1 MAILTRFFQELRQY
15 FLQDC
20 LQGKKILVSFTTL
33 LVLFDSPIVFAQN
46 TGFEPSLEQVIWR
59 QGLQGEVIYNKK
71 DPQNLGIG
79 TPRQLAIDPTT
90 GDIYIGQLT
99 VSGGNILVI
108 DPNDSSAH
116 TINFFSSGLA
126 FSADG
131 NTLYFGVS
139 TLMLGAWFKQQDIY
153 RKFAIIPAIET
164 VQVTPNGTLY
174 VATSDFG
181 PKGLYPN
188 SVIKV
193 DTSNAHFEP
202 AFTLQQASKA
212 LGVTMNT
219 LNAMA
224 IDGIGNIYIGDNQGR
239 IVIQKTDG
247 SFIEGNSRPI
257 TLGGI
262 NNAGLGSSSDGLVYH
277 YDGAAGEVFAYSAE
291 GERILLA
298 YGEQLTADK
307 LSGTGVASD
316 GKTLYIVSDQAEL
329 IRVTATN
336 GANLLDVISNS
347 LGDSSIRGVV
357 IDELSQQ
364 PLSGA
369 KISLHNGSTTT
380 SDSSGFFAF
389 NLAVGLYE
397 VSITHEDFLRKI
409 INIDVKNQTGENFT
423 IALQSALPSWLAA
436 GISAEIIANNKNN
449 DISGATDVDLD
460 TEGNLWAINHNN
472 ASITKTL
479 LDPITRA
486 VIDTFTFAQGG
497 SMANAWFIVSDDNLN
512 VFTSTSNAG
521 VLKLPPLENEQ
532 PWFLNNDSN
541 SPNKVIDQLGVN
553 RMDSLITDVD
563 GGAKLSNGDIVL
575 VSGAGGSI
583 LPNLPEGTFD
593 SLIRQTPSGEQ
604 SIISRGLD
612 VQGQEIFENPDITKI
627 DAQDRLL
634 VSNRNG
640 NLVRVNAGNGIA
652 ELIWPGDGDGKSES
666 LSAYTTINDD
676 GDGYLFVRGAST
688 VVGGNRLSMISPDGQ
703 NLLLLAGGL
712 SSDYGGFV
720 FDDNGRSVIVSDWD
734 VLLRLSTNDG
744 RTIAENL
751 LTVPVSNQRL
761 ESYHK
766 TKALTE
772 QPTQAKALQN
782 NNEQTIRTIVWQPQ
796 RFENIV
802 YNPDDFNNNVP
813 KYWAAAVNEANSE
826 PQAPQNNGGSVW
838 YLVALLM
845 NSLFFHWRTKR
856 FGKK

>member
-1 MAILTRFFQELRQY
+1 MT
-15 FLQDC
+15 
-20 LQGKKILVSFTTL
+20 S
-33 LVLFDSPIVFAQN
+33 VLFFIIAPVIFAGNIDS
-46 TGFEPSLEQVIWR
+46 GHSLDQVVWR
-59 QGLQGEVIYNKK
+59 QGLQGEVVYNKK

-79 TPRQLAIDPTT
+79 APKQLAIDPTT
-90 GDIYIGQLT
+90 GEIYIGQLT
-99 VSGGNILVI
+99 ENGGNILVVNPDNANARSI
-108 DPNDSSAH
+108 D
-116 TINFFSSGLA
+116 FFSNGLG
-126 FSADG
+126 FTADG
-131 NTLYFGVS
+131 STLYFGVS

-153 RKFAIIPAIET
+153 RKFAIIPAIESI
-164 VQVTPNGTLY
+164 QVTPDGTLY
-174 VATSDFG
+174 AATSDFG

-202 AFTLQQASKA
+202 VFTLQQASKA
-212 LGVTMNT
+212 IGITMNT

-224 IDGIGNIYIGDNQGR
+224 IDGVGNVYVGDNQGR
-239 IVIQKTDG
+239 IAIQKTDG
-247 SFIEGNSRPI
+247 SFIEGNSRLV
-257 TLGGI
+257 TLSGI

-277 YDGAAGEVFAYSAE
+277 YDGAAGEIFAYSAE

-298 YGEQLTADK
+298 YGEQLIASK
-307 LSGTGVASD
+307 LSGTGVVSD
-316 GKTLYIVSDQAEL
+316 ERNLYIVSDKAEL
-329 IRVTATN
+329 IRITATD
-336 GANLLDVISNS
+336 GASLLDVINNS
-347 LGDSSIRGVV
+347 LGDSSIQGVV

-369 KISLHNGSTTT
+369 KISLHDGSTTT
-380 SDSSGFFAF
+380 SDSNGFFAF

-409 INIDVKNQTGENFT
+409 INIDVKNQTEENFT

-486 VIDTFTFAQGG
+486 VIDTFIFAQGG

-532 PWFLNNDSN
+532 PWLLNNDSN
-541 SPNKVIDQLGVN
+541 SSNKVIDQLGVN

-612 VQGQEIFENPDITKI
+612 AQGQEIFENPDITKI

-652 ELIWPGDGDGKSES
+652 ELIWQGNGDGKSES

-734 VLLRLSTNDG
+734 VLLRLSSNDG

-751 LTVPVSNQRL
+751 LTPPVSNQRL

-766 TKALTE
+766 TKALAE
-772 QPTQAKALQN
+772 QATQAKALQN

-796 RFENIV
+796 RFESTF
-802 YNPDDFNNNVP
+802 YDPDDFNNNAP
-813 KYWAAAVNEANSE
+813 QYWAASANEAKNE
-826 PQAPQNNGGSVW
+826 AKTPQNNGASIW
-838 YLVALLM
+838 YLLALLM
-845 NSLFFHWRTKR
+845 SNLFFHWSTKR
-856 FGKK
+856 FGEKQTV